1 MTRREA
7 QAVFDQMGARG
18 LQRLAA
24 TLQEQATR
32 LQAEASQTQ
41 RHAQWARNVSIHAP
55 RVGARPATDCGKGVT
70 GRNRAGGC
78 PAGDSSE

>member
-7 QAVFDQMGARG
+7 QAVFDRMSARD

-32 LQAEASQTQ
+32 LQTEASQAQ
-41 RHAQWARNVSIHAP
+41 RHAQWARNELRKRRREGGISFQEKALND
-55 RVGARPATDCGKGVT
+55 RRRL
-70 GRNRAGGC
+70 RNG
-78 PAGDSSE
+78 

>member
-7 QAVFDQMGARG
+7 QEVFDQMDARG

-32 LQAEASQTQ
+32 LQTEASQAQ
-41 RHAQWARNVSIHAP
+41 RHAQWARNELRKRS
-55 RVGARPATDCGKGVT
+55 K
-70 GRNRAGGC
+70 
-78 PAGDSSE
+78 EK